1 MTKTRFVDI
10 DPHVDKANE
19 ECGVFGIFNNDNLDS
34 VAITHDALY
43 GLQHRGQISAG
54 ITVNNG
60 GNFSTIKE
68 LGMVSEVFPE
78 KVLKKLQ
85 SGKITVG
92 HVRYTSSLSLDRA
105 ANQPLVLRYK
115 EGSIAISS
123 NGSITNF
130 PEIRKELERGGAIF
144 QSNSNA
150 ELMAYVIATE
160 RCSTDNL
167 EDAVLNSMKKLDG
180 AYSTV
185 ICAPSRLIAFRDI
198 YGFRPL
204 CIGKLQNSYVF
215 SSESCVF
222 DSIGAEFVRDVK
234 PGEMVVVNDE
244 GVKSYMLESEPVK
257 TSLCLFEYVYLAR
270 PDSVIDGVSVH
281 TARIRAGELLYKE
294 YPIEADMVCGVPDSG
309 IIAAEGYAKASN
321 IPYGMGFMKNKFIG
335 RKVGTG
341 MDKKKR
347 LMQTKL
353 TALKSNVEGKRII
366 VIDDSIVRGETSKHI
381 VKLLKDAGAKEVHM
395 LVSSPPFVFPCY
407 FGIEISDEKNLIAN
421 KMTKEQIRE
430 EIGAD
435 SLGYL
440 SVESVREI
448 AKDANID
455 LCDGCFTKN
464 FSAKVP
470 TTFFVDKYANK
481 ISNKYK

>member
-1 MTKTRFVDI
+1 
-10 DPHVDKANE
+10 
-19 ECGVFGIFNNDNLDS
+19 
-34 VAITHDALY
+34 
-43 GLQHRGQISAG
+43 
-54 ITVNNG
+54 
-60 GNFSTIKE
+60 
-68 LGMVSEVFPE
+68 
-78 KVLKKLQ
+78 
-85 SGKITVG
+85 
-92 HVRYTSSLSLDRA
+92 
-105 ANQPLVLRYK
+105 
-115 EGSIAISS
+115 
-123 NGSITNF
+123 
-130 PEIRKELERGGAIF
+130 
-144 QSNSNA
+144 
-150 ELMAYVIATE
+150 MAYVIATE
-160 RCSTDNL
+160 RCSTDDL
-167 EDAVLNSMKKLDG
+167 EQAVLNAMKKLEG

-185 ICAPSRLIAFRDI
+185 ICAPTRLIAFRDKF
-198 YGFRPL
+198 GFRPL
-204 CIGKLQNSYVF
+204 CMGKLKNSYVF

-234 PGEMVVVNDE
+234 PGEMLVVDE
-244 GVKSYMLESEPVK
+244 DGLHSYMMETEPVK

-281 TARIRAGELLYKE
+281 SARLKAGELLFKE

-366 VIDDSIVRGETSKHI
+366 VIDDSIIRGETSQHI
-381 VKLLKDAGAKEVHM
+381 VNLLRDAGAKEVHM

-407 FGIEISDEKNLIAN
+407 FGIDINDKENLIAN
-421 KMTKEQIRE
+421 RMTKEQICA

-448 AKDANID
+448 AKDADID

-481 ISNKYK
+481 ISKK

>member
-1 MTKTRFVDI
+1 MTKYVNI
-10 DPHVDKANE
+10 DPRLDKAND
-19 ECGVFGIFNNDNLDS
+19 ECGVFGIYNSDGLDV

-54 ITVNNG
+54 ITVNNNG
-60 GNFSTIKE
+60 SFSTVKE
-68 LGMVSEVFPE
+68 LGMVSEVFPD
-78 KVLKKLQ
+78 KVLCKLAN
-85 SGKITVG
+85 GIIAVG
-92 HVRYTSSLSLDRA
+92 HVRYTSNQSLDRA

-167 EDAVLNSMKKLDG
+167 EDAVLNSMKKLEG

-185 ICAPSRLIAFRDI
+185 ICAPTRLMAFRDKF
-198 YGFRPL
+198 GFRPL
-204 CIGKLQNSYVF
+204 CIGKLKNSYVF

-234 PGEMVVVNDE
+234 PGEMVVVTNE
-244 GVKSYMLESEPVK
+244 GIKSYMLDTEPVK

-281 TARIRAGELLYKE
+281 SARLKAGELLFSE
-294 YPIEADMVCGVPDSG
+294 YPIDADMVCGVPDSG

-381 VKLLKDAGAKEVHM
+381 VKLLRDAGATEVHM
-395 LVSSPPFVFPCY
+395 LVSSPPFIFPCY
-407 FGIEISDEKNLIAN
+407 FGIDIHDRENLIAN
-421 KMTKEQIRE
+421 KMTNEEIRR

-440 SVESVREI
+440 SVESVRKI
-448 AKDANID
+448 AKDADID

-481 ISNKYK
+481 ISKK

>member
-1 MTKTRFVDI
+1 MTKYVNI
-10 DPHVDKANE
+10 DERLDKAND
-19 ECGVFGIFNNDNLDS
+19 ECGVFGIYNNDDFDTI
-34 VAITHDALY
+34 AITHDALY

-54 ITVNNG
+54 ITVNKD

-68 LGMVSEVFPE
+68 LGMVSEVFTD
-78 KVLKKLQ
+78 KVLQKLQ

-92 HVRYTSSLSLDRA
+92 HVRYTLSQSLDRA

-130 PEIRKELERGGAIF
+130 PEIRKDLERGGAIF

-160 RCSTDNL
+160 RCSTDDL
-167 EDAVLNSMKKLDG
+167 EQAVLNAMIKLEG

-185 ICAPSRLIAFRDI
+185 ICAPTRLIAFRDKF
-198 YGFRPL
+198 GFRPL
-204 CIGKLQNSYVF
+204 CMGKLKNSYVF

-234 PGEMVVVNDE
+234 PGEMLVVDE
-244 GVKSYMLESEPVK
+244 DGLHSYMMETEPVK

-281 TARIRAGELLYKE
+281 SARLKAGELLFKE

-366 VIDDSIVRGETSKHI
+366 VIDDSIIRGETSQHI
-381 VKLLKDAGAKEVHM
+381 VNLLRDAGAKEVHM

-407 FGIEISDEKNLIAN
+407 FGIDINDKENLIAN
-421 KMTKEQIRE
+421 RMTKEQICA

-448 AKDANID
+448 AKDADID

-481 ISNKYK
+481 ISKK

>member
-1 MTKTRFVDI
+1 MTKTKFVDI
-10 DPHVDKANE
+10 DPHTDKLNE
-19 ECGVFGIFNNDNLDS
+19 ECGVFGIFNNDDLDT

-68 LGMVSEVFPE
+68 LGMVSEVFPD
-78 KVLKKLQ
+78 KVLKKLS

-92 HVRYTSSLSLDRA
+92 HVRYTSSQSLDRA

-130 PEIRKELERGGAIF
+130 PEIRKDLERGGAIF

-167 EDAVLNSMKKLDG
+167 EDAVLNSMKKLEG

-185 ICAPSRLIAFRDI
+185 ICAPTRLIAFRDV

-222 DSIGAEFVRDVK
+222 DSIGADFVRDVK
-234 PGEMVVVNDE
+234 PGEMVVVTDD
-244 GVKSYMLESEPVK
+244 GIQSYMVDSEPVK

-270 PDSVIDGVSVH
+270 PDSIIDGVSVH
-281 TARIRAGELLYKE
+281 TARIRAGELLFKE
-294 YPIEADMVCGVPDSG
+294 YPIDADMVCGVPDSG

-381 VKLLKDAGAKEVHM
+381 VKLLRDAGAKEVHM

-407 FGIEISDEKNLIAN
+407 FGIEICDEENLIAH
-421 KMTKEQIRE
+421 KMDKEQIRE
-430 EIGAD
+430 AIGAD

-440 SVESVREI
+440 SVESVRQI
-448 AKDANID
+448 AKDADID
-455 LCDGCFTKN
+455 LCDGCFTRN

-481 ISNKYK
+481 LSEKYK

>member
-1 MTKTRFVDI
+1 MAKYIDI
-10 DPHVDKANE
+10 DPRLDKLND
-19 ECGVFGIFNNDNLDS
+19 ECGVFGIYNNDNLDT

-60 GNFSTIKE
+60 GNFSTVKE
-68 LGMVSEVFPE
+68 LGMVSEVFTT
-78 KVLKKLQ
+78 KVLEKLS

-92 HVRYTSSLSLDRA
+92 HVRYTANQSLDRA

-123 NGSITNF
+123 NGAITNF
-130 PEIRKELERGGAIF
+130 PSIRKELERGGAIF

-167 EDAVLNSMKKLDG
+167 EDAVLSAMKKLEG

-185 ICAPSRLIAFRDI
+185 ICAPSRLMAFRDKF
-198 YGFRPL
+198 GFRPL
-204 CIGKLQNSYVF
+204 CIGKLKNSYVF

-234 PGEMVVVNDE
+234 PGEMVVVDDE
-244 GVKSYMLESEPVK
+244 GFHSYMLDTEPVK
-257 TSLCLFEYVYLAR
+257 TSLCIFEYVYLAR

-281 TARIRAGELLYKE
+281 TARLRAGELLFKE

-309 IIAAEGYAKASN
+309 IIAAEGYAKASK

-353 TALKSNVEGKRII
+353 TALNSNVEGKRVI

-381 VKLLKDAGAKEVHM
+381 VRLLREAGAKEVHM
-395 LVSSPPFVFPCY
+395 LVSSPPFIFPCY
-407 FGIEISDEKNLIAN
+407 FGIDIYDKDNLIAN
-421 KMTKEQIRE
+421 KMTKDQIKE

-440 SVESVREI
+440 SVESLRKI
-448 AKDANID
+448 AGDANIE
-455 LCDGCFTKN
+455 LCDGCFTEQ

-470 TTFFVDKYANK
+470 TEFFVDKYATK
-481 ISNKYK
+481 IKKQ

>member
-1 MTKTRFVDI
+1 MTKTKFVDI
-10 DPHVDKANE
+10 DPHTDKLNE
-19 ECGVFGIFNNDNLDS
+19 ECGVFGIFNNDDLDT

-68 LGMVSEVFPE
+68 LGMVSEVFPD
-78 KVLKKLQ
+78 KVLKKLS

-92 HVRYTSSLSLDRA
+92 HVRYTSSQSLDRA

-130 PEIRKELERGGAIF
+130 PEIRKDLERGGAIF

-167 EDAVLNSMKKLDG
+167 EDAVLNSMKKLEG

-185 ICAPSRLIAFRDI
+185 ICAPTRLIAFRDV

-222 DSIGAEFVRDVK
+222 DSIGADFVRDVK
-234 PGEMVVVNDE
+234 PGEMVVVTDD
-244 GVKSYMLESEPVK
+244 GIQSYMVDSEPVK

-270 PDSVIDGVSVH
+270 PDSIIDGVSVH
-281 TARIRAGELLYKE
+281 TARIRAGELLFKE
-294 YPIEADMVCGVPDSG
+294 YPIDADMVCGVPDSG

-381 VKLLKDAGAKEVHM
+381 VKLLRDAGAKEVHM

-407 FGIEISDEKNLIAN
+407 FGIEICDEENLIAN
-421 KMTKEQIRE
+421 KMDKEQIRE
-430 EIGAD
+430 AIGAD

-440 SVESVREI
+440 SVESVRQI
-448 AKDANID
+448 AKDADID
-455 LCDGCFTKN
+455 LCDGCFTRN

-481 ISNKYK
+481 LSEKYK

>member
-1 MTKTRFVDI
+1 MTKFAEI
-10 DPHVDKANE
+10 DSRLDKAND
-19 ECGVFGIFNNDNLDS
+19 ECGVFGIYNNDNLDT

-43 GLQHRGQISAG
+43 SLQHRGQISAG
-54 ITVNNG
+54 ITVNTDR
-60 GNFSTIKE
+60 NFSTVKE
-68 LGMVSEVFPE
+68 LGMVSEVFTP
-78 KVLKKLQ
+78 KVLEKLK

-92 HVRYTSSLSLDRA
+92 HVRFTANQSLDRA

-130 PEIRKELERGGAIF
+130 PSIRKELERGGAIF

-160 RCSTDNL
+160 RCRTDNL
-167 EDAVLNSMKKLDG
+167 EDAVLNSMKKLEG

-185 ICAPSRLIAFRDI
+185 ICGPSRLMAFRDKH
-198 YGFRPL
+198 GFRPL
-204 CIGKLQNSYVF
+204 CMGKLKNSYVF

-222 DSIGAEFVRDVK
+222 DSIGAKFIRDVK
-234 PGEMVVVNDE
+234 PGEMVVVDDD
-244 GVKSYMLESEPVK
+244 GFHTYQLEAEPVK
-257 TSLCLFEYVYLAR
+257 TSLCIFEYVYLAR

-281 TARIRAGELLYKE
+281 SARIKAGELLYKE

-309 IIAAEGYAKASN
+309 IIAAEGYAKASK

-335 RKVGTG
+335 RIVGTG
-341 MDKKKR
+341 MDKKNR
-347 LMQTKL
+347 LMKTKL

-366 VIDDSIVRGETSKHI
+366 VIDDSIIRGETSKHI
-381 VKLLKDAGAKEVHM
+381 VNLLREAGAKEVHM

-407 FGIEISDEKNLIAN
+407 FGIDIYDKENLIAN

-435 SLGYL
+435 TLGYL
-440 SVESVREI
+440 SVESLRKI
-448 AKDANID
+448 AKDADID
-455 LCDGCFTKN
+455 LCDGCFTKE

-470 TTFFVDKYANK
+470 TTFFVDKYAYKINK
-481 ISNKYK
+481 N

>member
-1 MTKTRFVDI
+1 MTKTKFVDI
-10 DPHVDKANE
+10 DPHTDKLNE
-19 ECGVFGIFNNDNLDS
+19 ECGVFGIFNNDDLDT

-68 LGMVSEVFPE
+68 LGMVSEVFPD
-78 KVLKKLQ
+78 KVLKKLS

-92 HVRYTSSLSLDRA
+92 HVRYTSSQSLDRA

-130 PEIRKELERGGAIF
+130 PEIRKDLERGGAIF

-167 EDAVLNSMKKLDG
+167 EDAVLNSMKKLEG

-185 ICAPSRLIAFRDI
+185 MCAPTRLIAFRDV

-222 DSIGAEFVRDVK
+222 DSIGADFVRDVK
-234 PGEMVVVNDE
+234 PGEMVVVTDD
-244 GVKSYMLESEPVK
+244 GIQSYMVDSEPVK

-270 PDSVIDGVSVH
+270 PDSIIDGVSVH
-281 TARIRAGELLYKE
+281 TARIRAGELLFKE
-294 YPIEADMVCGVPDSG
+294 YPIDADMVCGVPDSG

-381 VKLLKDAGAKEVHM
+381 VKLLRDAGAKEVHM

-407 FGIEISDEKNLIAN
+407 FGIEICDEKNLIAN
-421 KMTKEQIRE
+421 KMDKEQIRE
-430 EIGAD
+430 AIGAD

-440 SVESVREI
+440 SVESVRQI
-448 AKDANID
+448 AKDADID
-455 LCDGCFTKN
+455 LCDGCFTRN

-481 ISNKYK
+481 LSEKYK